1 MKDVAGMLAEK
12 YGATADEIVAA
23 PTTYNRILHIAILTG
38 KKDQTKNRQTSS
50 TIKP

>member
-23 PTTYNRILHIAILTG
+23 YEIISPEHGAGRGTEKG
-38 KKDQTKNRQTSS
+38 KGCV
-50 TIKP
+50 